1 MLNSLKNLPR
11 KKKVLT
17 VGVVLILIVFVFL
30 FKNSNKENFSTINP
44 TFGTLT
50 KSVQATG
57 QVVSSTNLDLSF
69 AKSGIV
75 SNVNVKVGDK
85 VRRGQVLASLD
96 VESDR
101 AALTKARAAVLA
113 SEAKL
118 KKIIAGSSNEEIAL
132 ARVNLET
139 AKQDL
144 KNTEN
149 TQTTLVKN
157 AYNKLL
163 NSTPEAVPQDSLGT
177 IATAPTISGTYRLG
191 VEGKIS
197 ISVYSSGN
205 GLMFSVAGLVT
216 GSGSANST
224 TPQALGDSGLY
235 VLFGTTTN
243 LSGTSWA
250 INIPNKKASDYLAN
264 ENAYLAAQNTQ
275 NSATASA
282 QSLVNQREAELN
294 IKLASARD
302 SDIELAQ
309 ADVLSAKGELER
321 AQASYSDNLIIAPEN
336 GTITKVST
344 KYGELASNSVP
355 VITLED
361 IENLYIEADINE
373 SNIASIKAGQSV
385 DTTFDALGRDRI
397 FKGTISQV
405 DPSSVTT
412 DGVVNYKI
420 KVSIGEEN
428 FTIRPGMNAEISIL
442 IQNIE
447 NTISLPNA
455 AIIVSDELVVVDNSV
470 PHIYIPGPQYKKY
483 VNVVTDDEYKK
494 VEVET
499 GITGDGNM
507 VEILS
512 GINKEDQIAIVA
524 PKQ

>member
-1 MLNSLKNLPR
+1 MLNSLKNLLK
-11 KKKVLT
+11 KKKVL
-17 VGVVLILIVFVFL
+17 VLGGVIVAVVLVFVF
-30 FKNSNKENFSTINP
+30 KNGNGESFSTISP
-44 TFGTLT
+44 AFGTLT
-50 KSVQATG
+50 RSVQATG
-57 QVVSSTNLDLSF
+57 QVVSSTDLDLSF

-75 SNVNVKVGDK
+75 SSVNVKVGDK

-96 VESDR
+96 SGSDR
-101 AALTKARAAVLA
+101 AAVTKAKASVLGA
-113 SEAKL
+113 QAKL
-118 KKIIAGSSNEEIAL
+118 KKIIEGSSNEEIAL
-132 ARVNLET
+132 ARVNLEN

-157 AYNKLL
+157 AYSKLM
-163 NSTPEAVPQDSLGT
+163 NSTPEAVPQDSLGA
-177 IATAPTISGTYRLG
+177 IATAPTISGTYKLG
-191 VEGKIS
+191 TEGKIS

-205 GLMFSVAGLVT
+205 GIMFSVAGLVT
-216 GSGSANST
+216 GSGSVNST
-224 TPQALGDSGLY
+224 NPQPLGDSGLY
-235 VLFGTTTN
+235 VLFSTTTN
-243 LSGTSWA
+243 LSGTNWVV
-250 INIPNKKASDYLAN
+250 NLPNKKATDYLAN
-264 ENAYLAAQNTQ
+264 ESAYLAAQNTQ
-275 NSATASA
+275 SAAIASA

-309 ADVLSAKGELER
+309 ADVLSAQGELER

-336 GTITKVST
+336 GTITKVET
-344 KYGELASNSVP
+344 KYGELASTNVSA
-355 VITLED
+355 ITLED

-385 DTTFDALGRDRI
+385 DTTFDAIGKDRI

-412 DGVVNYKI
+412 EGVVNYKI

-447 NTISLPNA
+447 NVISVPNA
-455 AIIVSDELVVVDNSV
+455 AIIQSDELIVEDNSV
-470 PHIYIPGPQYKKY
+470 PHVYVPGPQYKKY
-483 VNVVTDDEYKK
+483 LNVVTGDKYKK
-494 VEVET
+494 VEVKT
-499 GITGDGNM
+499 GVVGDGNM

-512 GINKEDQIAIVA
+512 GITKEDKIAIVEE
-524 PKQ
+524 K